1 MSICKTRLPADQ
13 RGFTLIELII
23 FIIVVSVAIV
33 GLATLFSITA
43 GKSADPQLR
52 KQALAL
58 AEGMLEE
65 VQLARFTF
73 CDGLDPVAETAT
85 SANVISNYDPTK
97 DDPPNG
103 CNTPQQPRAT
113 TPSTGRPYY
122 NVSDYVSSFGSAKSY
137 GADAAS
143 NDFPKG
149 YTVSVTIVPD
159 PTLGPPTAY
168 ALPADATP
176 ANMNVLRIT
185 VTVTYSGQ
193 AITLVGYRTRYAPN
207 LI

>member
-1 MSICKTRLPADQ
+1 MSICKTSSSAGQ
-13 RGFTLIELII
+13 RGFTLIELVI

-33 GLATLFSITA
+33 GLAQVFSITT

-85 SANVISNYDPTK
+85 SANLITNADPTK
-97 DDPPNG
+97 SDPPNG
-103 CNTPQQPRAT
+103 CNIPQQPSAN
-113 TPSTGRPYY
+113 PSTGRPYY
-122 NVSDYVSSFGSAKSY
+122 NVSDYVGSFGSAKSY
-137 GADAAS
+137 VADAAG

-149 YTVSVTIVPD
+149 YAVSVTIIPD
-159 PTLGPPTAY
+159 PTLGPSTAY

-185 VTVTYSGQ
+185 VAVTYSGQ
-193 AITLVGYRTRYAPN
+193 TITLVGYRTRYAAN

>member
-1 MSICKTRLPADQ
+1 MSICKTRFPAAQ
-13 RGFTLIELII
+13 RGVTLIELVI

-33 GLATLFSITA
+33 GLAQLFRITT

-73 CDGLDPVAETAT
+73 CDGLDPVTETAT

-113 TPSTGRPYY
+113 PSTGRPYY
-122 NVSDYVSSFGSAKSY
+122 NVSDYVSSFGSAKTY
-137 GADAAS
+137 VEDAAG

-149 YTVSVTIVPD
+149 YVVTVTIVPD
-159 PTLGPPTAY
+159 PTLGPSTAY

-185 VTVTYSGQ
+185 VAVTYSGQ
-193 AITLVGYRTRYAPN
+193 TITLVGYRTRYAPN